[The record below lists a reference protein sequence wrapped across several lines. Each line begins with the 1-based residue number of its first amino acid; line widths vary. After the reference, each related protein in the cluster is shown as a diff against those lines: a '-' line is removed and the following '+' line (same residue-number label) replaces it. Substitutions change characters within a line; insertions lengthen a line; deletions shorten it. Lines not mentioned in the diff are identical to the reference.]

1 MSSSSVILMLS
12 GGRDSFLAACRLLES
27 VEHYQVK
34 MVTFDN
40 GCSCQSSNAEDVAE
54 RIIKKY
60 GADRCEYLGVINICG
75 IWREFFLPY
84 LNMKPVDQQK
94 SFSGMTPSQF
104 NCLTCRT
111 SMYVAAILLAQREK
125 AMYIAEGARED
136 QQFVIELPG
145 MALERYP
152 RLVESVGLKFILPV
166 YKMKD
171 DWLRDNELL
180 RRGFISKSKEPKC
193 LLGVPIRGSVDQSV
207 IDGVHLYYDNVILP
221 KIQELDLLNIE
232 KASGI
237 LDKYDE
243 LSK

>member
-1 MSSSSVILMLS
+1 MNSPNVILMLS

-27 VEHYQVK
+27 PENYKLK

-40 GCSCQSSNAEDVAE
+40 GCSCQSGNVKDVAD

-60 GADRCEYLGVINICG
+60 GPDRCEYLGVINICG

-84 LNMKPVDQQK
+84 LNMKPIDQQC

-111 SMYVAAILLAQREK
+111 SMYIASILLAK
-125 AMYIAEGARED
+125 KNGAAYIAEGSRED
-136 QQFVIELPG
+136 QKFVIELPG

-152 RLVESVGLKFILPV
+152 RLVESEGLELILPV
-166 YKMKD
+166 YDLKD

-193 LLGVPIRGSVDQSV
+193 LLGVPVRNSIDQSV

-221 KIQELDLLNIE
+221 KIKELDLLNHE
-232 KASGI
+232 KARGYF
-237 LDKYDE
+237 DQYDE
-243 LSK
+243 LSM